1 MTAPFPF
8 PSTSTRLLVRKLIF
22 CLMESGGL
30 TKPGF
35 QSRLWTVSAK
45 RPSLEGGR
53 SFRLHLT
60 LFSNPTTREDYNC
73 RLLEDADSTLIFQV
87 PWDKVPGAL
96 CVLQEAGEPEMVL
109 QVGRSLLLER
119 LPKTF
124 KQDVVLAMALAYV
137 DLSRNAM
144 ALSPSDYVG
153 CCEVLERA
161 LKLLQEEGASNLA
174 RELQLQIDETLE
186 DLAPRCTL
194 ELLALPL
201 DEDHRMKRREGLRS
215 ARNILWTVGK
225 GGASVIGGGFTRED
239 FMNEAFLRMTASE
252 QIDMFA
258 ATPSNIP
265 AESFEVYGVALALVA
280 DAVMLKRPHL
290 ISNADNLFQ
299 QLQQTKV
306 TSLGSISEYTS
317 KADREIDFALERGLC
332 SLLMGEIDEC
342 QLWLGIA
349 DDSSAY
355 RNPDIIDFIMENSK
369 GCKDGDIL
377 PGICKLLETWLME
390 VVFPRFRETKSL
402 QFRLGDYYDDPTVLH
417 YLERKGGGASH
428 LAAAAAIAKIGAEA
442 TAALG
447 NAKSNVLY
455 ALGKVFPL
463 SKSERK
469 ESIEAFASM
478 NNTMSEIRNVE
489 PDINTY
495 QYTQLGN
502 EVASEKPISE
512 YSSEQDVT
520 NMIKEASVMI
530 LCAGI
535 AVSVLTLAALRYLPG
550 KNAPPVS
557 IKESGSAMTANAVNI
572 ATTEKVDKEFPKMD
586 AKLAENLVRKW
597 QQVKSRALGSNHQVE
612 ELAEVLDGRMLQ
624 IWMDRAKE
632 VARHGSFWEYTLLG
646 LTIDSVTI
654 SFDGRRATVEAT
666 IDEVGKLI
674 DMNHP
679 EANDSYDAKYTT
691 RYDMTC
697 LESSWKITEG
707 AVLKT

>member
-1 MTAPFPF
+1 
-8 PSTSTRLLVRKLIF
+8 
-22 CLMESGGL
+22 
-30 TKPGF
+30 
-35 QSRLWTVSAK
+35 
-45 RPSLEGGR
+45 
-53 SFRLHLT
+53 
-60 LFSNPTTREDYNC
+60 
-73 RLLEDADSTLIFQV
+73 
-87 PWDKVPGAL
+87 
-96 CVLQEAGEPEMVL
+96 
-109 QVGRSLLLER
+109 
-119 LPKTF
+119 
-124 KQDVVLAMALAYV
+124 
-137 DLSRNAM
+137 
-144 ALSPSDYVG
+144 
-153 CCEVLERA
+153 
-161 LKLLQEEGASNLA
+161 
-174 RELQLQIDETLE
+174 
-186 DLAPRCTL
+186 
-194 ELLALPL
+194 
-201 DEDHRMKRREGLRS
+201 
-215 ARNILWTVGK
+215 
-225 GGASVIGGGFTRED
+225 
-239 FMNEAFLRMTASE
+239 
-252 QIDMFA
+252 
-258 ATPSNIP
+258 
-265 AESFEVYGVALALVA
+265 
-280 DAVMLKRPHL
+280 
-290 ISNADNLFQ
+290 
-299 QLQQTKV
+299 
-306 TSLGSISEYTS
+306 
-317 KADREIDFALERGLC
+317 
-332 SLLMGEIDEC
+332 MGEIDEC

-369 GCKDGDIL
+369 GCKD
-377 PGICKLLETWLME
+377 
-390 VVFPRFRETKSL
+390 
-402 QFRLGDYYDDPTVLH
+402 
-417 YLERKGGGASH
+417 
-428 LAAAAAIAKIGAEA
+428 AAAAIAKIGAEA

-455 ALGKVFPL
+455 ALGK
-463 SKSERK
+463 
-469 ESIEAFASM
+469 
-478 NNTMSEIRNVE
+478 
-489 PDINTY
+489 
-495 QYTQLGN
+495 LGN
-502 EVASEKPISE
+502 EVASQKPISE

-679 EANDSYDAKYTT
+679 EANDSYDAKYTA